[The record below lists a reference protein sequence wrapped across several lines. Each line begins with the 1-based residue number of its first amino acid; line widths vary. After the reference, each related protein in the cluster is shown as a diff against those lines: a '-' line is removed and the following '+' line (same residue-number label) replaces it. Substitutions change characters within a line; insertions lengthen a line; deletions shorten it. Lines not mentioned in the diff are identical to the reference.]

1 MNVKNHT
8 PYNSIMIYKP
18 ALDLSDFILE
28 KYFPLRFSI
37 GWLLDKA
44 EKVSQPDDPFVLWY
58 RIKWY
63 MKTGDRDKLVQE
75 LEEAAILQPDFVP
88 LLRLTGDYY
97 YLIGEQDK
105 AIETFTHIL
114 ELYPGEPAWLRYNKK
129 ILQYNENKK
138 AQ

>member
-1 MNVKNHT
+1 
-8 PYNSIMIYKP
+8 
-18 ALDLSDFILE
+18 
-28 KYFPLRFSI
+28 
-37 GWLLDKA
+37 
-44 EKVSQPDDPFVLWY
+44 
-58 RIKWY
+58 
-63 MKTGDRDKLVQE
+63 MKTGDSDKLVQE

-105 AIETFTHIL
+105 AVEIFTHIL

-129 ILQYNENKK
+129 IVKYNENKK